1 MSDRSRSEQLYE
13 EARRVMPGGVNSPA
27 RDYSTVGG
35 APPFIKEASGA
46 KIVDEDDNEYVDL
59 VLTWGPAIL
68 GHAPNPVVEAAQEA
82 VARGSSFGAPTE
94 QETTMAEKIIERVP
108 GCDVVRLVNSGT
120 EACMSAIRLARG
132 ANDRNKI
139 IKFDGCYHG
148 HSDSFLIAAGSGA
161 LTLGEPDSPGVTE
174 GTARDTLVA
183 EFNDIDSVEQLLDKH
198 DDEVA
203 GIILEP
209 ICGNTGCIP
218 PEDGFLED
226 LRELCDARDVLLIF
240 DEVMTGFRV
249 ARGGA
254 AERYGVTPDLYTFG
268 KVVGGGFPLAAYGGK
283 EEIMREVA
291 PDGPVYQAGT
301 LSGNPV
307 AVAAGVAQLEQ
318 LDQSVYEQLESIGA
332 RLETGLEEII
342 DENGYPAHVQRV
354 GSMFSV
360 YFREEPVHDHT
371 DATAADLEAFER
383 FFHGMLDRGIYMA
396 PSPYELGFLS
406 TAHDEYVDEILDAAE
421 ASMYEAFS
429 E

>member
-1 MSDRSRSEQLYE
+1 
-13 EARRVMPGGVNSPA
+13 MPGGVNSPA